1 MAGRDEVEVAGEE
14 RRAGCVF
21 FAAGRMK
28 LKRVLGLAF
37 VAFFLGVALGML
49 VKMGVREKETDGGR
63 RLL

>member
-1 MAGRDEVEVAGEE
+1 
-14 RRAGCVF
+14 
-21 FAAGRMK
+21 MK